1 MILAVTAWDGRIA
14 PVFDVTRQATLL
26 TLAGGVEGVPRREL
40 TLSDH
45 PATKVAQLAEAGVET
60 LLCGAISR
68 PVADLLDA
76 RGIAVIP
83 FLAGELE
90 AILDA
95 YRDGRLS
102 LPTFAMPG
110 CCRRRQGAGRGPRG
124 CARGLGGG
132 RGPGQGR
139 GQGRGRR

>member
-1 MILAVTAWDGRIA
+1 MILAMTTWDGRIA

-26 TLAGGVEGVPRREL
+26 TLAEGAEGAPRREL

-68 PVADLLDA
+68 PVAELLAA
-76 RGIAVIP
+76 RGIAIVP
-83 FLAGELE
+83 FLAGETE

-102 LPTFAMPG
+102 QPTFTMPG
-110 CCRRRQGAGRGPRG
+110 CCRRRQRQGAHPGTCGQGP
-124 CARGLGGG
+124 
-132 RGPGQGR
+132 GR